1 MVMHSKGQ
9 NHTVKAMLCSGSGGG
24 ETTIKAHYVAK
35 AEEAAP
41 PAVAENKWDAT
52 APQSKTIL
60 VSESPLGAADP
71 AAQNNF
77 MDDDGAAG
85 EFFEAISVSGSLEVA
100 DQRHS
105 ASVAS
110 PQDVIIPVT
119 ATADRDADNGFIED
133 NASAAQFFEAI
144 SLAGTVEVTDYCH
157 FAQDEGNMDWGEM
170 DVIPVAAMADLEV
183 HNYFL
188 EETAVS
194 AQFFEAVSLSGTV
207 EIEDYRHFA
216 QNGRHSDGAAATPVL
231 ASDTDEAEKVTQHLQ
246 EQLSQTV
253 EELTKERE
261 EVRALQTALSQ
272 SEAVFVEVE
281 AQLRTAL
288 EEQARLELALA
299 AAEESLQRAQ
309 TAAGDAEA
317 VQGTLQQQLITQHE
331 KTASLEAQLT
341 ASAAPVQVV
350 LMCQEPPREGAPLYE
365 PPTAAELN
373 CVAAGA
379 DAEGRKEREWAAQPP
394 VVLQLIVQAGPEPFS
409 DTAAI
414 VMKEGTPVDTDAA
427 SLGLEHMQR
436 GNGGG
441 SGSEEASDDLP
452 GLTAIEMLPGSEAD
466 GSASSVEVASWHG
479 AAPGVETDVAAD
491 TRPVLLA
498 GAPDT
503 LLLHASESSEQAV
516 MVNKGGQM
524 VASDEPPLPVV
535 VAEDSLATALATEE
549 PATLPED
556 LVIVDSADRL
566 FNAGGSE
573 DPLSEPQQAPE
584 AFAVLCC
591 EVFEPRSGRDR
602 PDIARITENPL
613 FTAGPSRVTDDAPP
627 PVALAPDVPVD
638 IPSGAAASSEAIA
651 FNHGM
656 KQVPVGDAT
665 LPEQADS
672 QAERTVEARKVT
684 ISADEITEKQRMM
697 RPLLADALLSEEADS
712 QGEYTMLAPEI
723 TASSDALEP
732 LEPAAPAEDSRAAEA
747 AAEEAGSDHEKTL
760 RGRHARSM
768 ARKIRESWASLQ
780 QEQAAESSLQQHD
793 AGAETNR
800 ERRVSSVH
808 GGKPWSPPSIKDAMA
823 FSRCGKAVTEH
834 PTCIICEPVA
844 LKIHAPQPCFI
855 SILNTYTYGYL
866 HSDSR
871 APCRRHTDD
880 GEIEDITD
888 VIYANW
894 GTVTDGQD
902 KSGQPPRPPCPL
914 H

>member
-1 MVMHSKGQ
+1 M
-9 NHTVKAMLCSGSGGG
+9 
-24 ETTIKAHYVAK
+24 
-35 AEEAAP
+35 
-41 PAVAENKWDAT
+41 
-52 APQSKTIL
+52 
-60 VSESPLGAADP
+60 
-71 AAQNNF
+71 
-77 MDDDGAAG
+77 
-85 EFFEAISVSGSLEVA
+85 
-100 DQRHS
+100 
-105 ASVAS
+105 
-110 PQDVIIPVT
+110 
-119 ATADRDADNGFIED
+119 
-133 NASAAQFFEAI
+133 
-144 SLAGTVEVTDYCH
+144 
-157 FAQDEGNMDWGEM
+157 
-170 DVIPVAAMADLEV
+170 
-183 HNYFL
+183 
-188 EETAVS
+188 
-194 AQFFEAVSLSGTV
+194 
-207 EIEDYRHFA
+207 
-216 QNGRHSDGAAATPVL
+216 
-231 ASDTDEAEKVTQHLQ
+231 
-246 EQLSQTV
+246 SQTV

-281 AQLRTAL
+281 TQLRTAL

-309 TAAGDAEA
+309 TAAADAEA
-317 VQGTLQQQLITQHE
+317 VQGTLQQQLITEHE

-341 ASAAPVQVV
+341 ASAAPVQLV

-394 VVLQLIVQAGPEPFS
+394 VVLQLIVQAGPEPIR

-414 VMKEGTPVDTDAA
+414 VMREGTLVETDAA

-441 SGSEEASDDLP
+441 SGSEEVSDDLL
-452 GLTAIEMLPGSEAD
+452 GLTAIEMLPGSEAE
-466 GSASSVEVASWHG
+466 GSASSVEVAPWHG
-479 AAPGVETDVAAD
+479 AAPGVENDVAAD
-491 TRPVLLA
+491 TRSVLLA

-516 MVNKGGQM
+516 MVKKGGQM
-524 VASDEPPLPVV
+524 VASEEPPLPVV
-535 VAEDSLATALATEE
+535 VAEDSLATAPATEE
-549 PATLPED
+549 PATLPD
-556 LVIVDSADRL
+556 NLFIVDSADSL

-573 DPLSEPQQAPE
+573 EQAPE

-638 IPSGAAASSEAIA
+638 IPSGAAASSEATA
-651 FNHGM
+651 FIHGM

-672 QAERTVEARKVT
+672 QAEHTVEARKVT
-684 ISADEITEKQRMM
+684 NSADEITEKQRMM
-697 RPLLADALLSEEADS
+697 RPLLADALLSEQADP

-760 RGRHARSM
+760 RSRHARSM

-834 PTCIICEPVA
+834 PTCIICVPVA

-855 SILNTYTYGYL
+855 SILNTYGV
-866 HSDSR
+866 S
-871 APCRRHTDD
+871 P
-880 GEIEDITD
+880 
-888 VIYANW
+888 
-894 GTVTDGQD
+894 
-902 KSGQPPRPPCPL
+902 
-914 H
+914 